1 MAQKI
6 MKSASLYFR
15 EGSSDKVY
23 HATVEEA
30 SGGHVVNFSYGRRGG
45 HMTTGSK
52 TSSPVSLLE
61 AVKVW
66 EKLVNSKLAKGYRHM
81 TDASQGTIPQAELPE
96 TPTEIQCCL
105 LNPVEEDECERL
117 LDDPQWAA
125 QPKFDG
131 VRFMLGRKNGK
142 VYALN
147 RKGKPVSVPNQIAQ
161 EAEYL
166 GDNYLLDG
174 ELVGESLYV
183 FDILEVDGQCK
194 RNLTI
199 EARSELLGEVLD
211 DIADDSPLCG
221 IPLTQGK
228 NKRKLY
234 DRIKRDNGEGIV
246 FKRLGAKYSVGRP
259 ASGGNFLKFKLYAS
273 CSCEVS
279 KVNQKRSVSLRMGCG
294 TEVGNVTIPAN
305 HDIPKAGDI
314 VEVRYLYA
322 YRGGSLYQPTYL
334 GVRDDVD
341 PDHVDS
347 LKFKNEGEE

>member
-1 MAQKI
+1 

-23 HATVEEA
+23 HATVEEKD
-30 SGGHVVNFSYGRRGG
+30 GGHVVNFQYGRRGG
-45 HMTTGSK
+45 TMNTGSK
-52 TSSPVSLLE
+52 TSSPVTLDE

-66 EKLVNSKLAKGYRHM
+66 TKLINSKLAKGYRHM
-81 TDASQGTIPQAELPE
+81 SEEIQGAIPQAEVPE

-105 LNPVEEDECERL
+105 LNPVDEEECERL
-117 LDDPQWAA
+117 LDDPEWAA

-131 VRFMLGRKNGK
+131 VRFMLGRKDGK

-147 RKGKPVSVPNQIAQ
+147 RKGKQVSVPNQIAG
-161 EAEYL
+161 EAELL

-174 ELVGESLYV
+174 ELVGETLHVFDLLELDGKCHRNLPVEERVDLLPDGNDNIQVVPLKFLKSKRSLYNR
-183 FDILEVDGQCK
+183 L
-194 RNLTI
+194 
-199 EARSELLGEVLD
+199 
-211 DIADDSPLCG
+211 
-221 IPLTQGK
+221 
-228 NKRKLY
+228 RKEG
-234 DRIKRDNGEGIV
+234 GEGIV
-246 FKRLGAKYSVGRP
+246 FKRVGSRYSVGRP
-259 ASGGNFLKFKLYAS
+259 ASGGNYLKFKFYS
-273 CSCEVS
+273 TCSCRVAN
-279 KVNQKRSVSLRMGCG
+279 VNQKRSVSLVMGCE

-305 HDIPKAGDI
+305 HDVPGKGEV

-341 PDHVDS
+341 PDTADS

>member
-1 MAQKI
+1 
-6 MKSASLYFR
+6 MKTANLYFR

-23 HATVEEA
+23 HATVEEKD
-30 SGGHVVNFSYGRRGG
+30 GGHVVNFQYGRRGG

-52 TSSPVSLLE
+52 TSSPVSLAE
-61 AVKVW
+61 AMKVW

-81 TDASQGTIPQAELPE
+81 TDASQGAIPQADLPE

-105 LNPVEEDECERL
+105 LNPVDEEECERL
-117 LDDPQWAA
+117 LDDPQWAV

-131 VRFMLGRKNGK
+131 VRFMLGRKDGQ

-147 RKGKPVSVPNQIAQ
+147 RKGKRVSVPNQIAE
-161 EAEYL
+161 EAELL

-174 ELVGESLYV
+174 ELVGDSLEV
-183 FDILEVDGQCK
+183 FDVLEIDGKCQRSLPLEK
-194 RNLTI
+194 RSMNLGRFL
-199 EARSELLGEVLD
+199 E
-211 DIADDSPLCG
+211 DIDDDSPVCG
-221 IPLTQGK
+221 IPLTKGE

-234 DRIKRDNGEGIV
+234 ERLKKYGDEGVV
-246 FKRLGAKYSVGRP
+246 FKRLGSPYSVGRP
-259 ASGGNFLKFKLYAS
+259 ASGGNFLKFKFYAS